1 MKSLHGKTALLVAL
15 LPLALAACLAPSV
28 AWATIEEGDQSQ
40 PTDEEIAAAIDAG
53 WIETGSKDAAAVE
66 KNDSLPYVALGAQ
79 SDISLI
85 TQGSKVSSAP
95 YTIKEYSGATMYETA
110 VSQAEATFTKS
121 EYAIIAGP
129 GDAWVDALSAAGL
142 AGGLNDG
149 KGCPILFSE
158 KNSMHPA
165 SMQSLKKMGVK
176 KVVIVGGT
184 AAVGVG
190 VEKDL
195 EDADISVEKR
205 LGGED
210 CYGTQME
217 IFNYGINKNLWS
229 GDLAIIATGTWFGD
243 ALSVSPVA
251 YKLKAPIFLVSKTK
265 DLNAAQKAAWKEAA
279 EKGMFKEVEAVG
291 GEAVIS
297 QKAVTFANDMIKKA
311 GGTGEVAWEWGETQ
325 YETSSAIAE
334 YAVKKQGFKWNN
346 MAFTTGQQ
354 PYDALA
360 GSVYQGSSNS
370 VMLLADSA
378 KASTIT
384 VAYGHHSE
392 IKTMRFFGGKRA
404 LASNTRI
411 GIADKFGIPYASIP
425 NFKLYLDAG
434 HGYNDMGNG
443 YYSGGAT
450 GNGYVENELTVELAH
465 MVQAILANEYGVDM
479 FVNDDGGPYRY
490 RHAEAVAQGCDM
502 IVSIHFNATPGGSGS
517 LTLVHSYN
525 NAEMSWPLA
534 EQVHP
539 YLVSSMGLHDY
550 GIWPQEV
557 AILGGQL
564 PAILLEI
571 CFIDN
576 YYDMQIYQAN
586 KSTVARNI
594 AKGIVAKP

>member
-1 MKSLHGKTALLVAL
+1 MKLLHRKTAILAAL
-15 LPLALAACLAPSV
+15 LPLVLAACLTPPV

-40 PTDEEIAAAIDAG
+40 PTDDEIAVAIDAG
-53 WIETGSKDAAAVE
+53 WIETDSKDATSNE
-66 KNDSLPYVALGAQ
+66 EDDSLPYVALGSQ
-79 SDISLI
+79 NSISVA

-142 AGGLNDG
+142 AGRLE
-149 KGCPILFSE
+149 CPILFSE
-158 KNSMHPA
+158 KDSMHVA
-165 SMQSLKKMGVK
+165 SMQSLKKLGVK
-176 KVVIVGGT
+176 KVIIVGGP
-184 AAVGVG
+184 AAVGAG

-195 EDADISVEKR
+195 ANEGITVEKR
-205 LGGED
+205 LGGKD

-217 IFNYGINKNLWS
+217 IFNFGVEENLWS

-251 YKLKAPIFLVSKTK
+251 YKFKAPIFLVSSTK
-265 DLNAAQKAAWKEAA
+265 DLNATQKAAWEAA
-279 EKGMFKEVEAVG
+279 AAKGMFKKVEAVG

-297 QKAVTFANDMIKKA
+297 KAAIAFGNNMIKKS
-311 GGTGEVAWEWGETQ
+311 GGTGEVVWEWGQTQ
-325 YETSSAIAE
+325 YETSSAIAD
-334 YAVKKQGFKWNN
+334 YAVKNQGFSWDNV
-346 MAFTTGQQ
+346 AFTTGKQ

-378 KASTIT
+378 KASTISE
-384 VAYGHHSE
+384 AYAHHSD

-525 NAEMSWPLA
+525 DAEMSWPLA